1 MPGTRRG
8 DKLLMQCSRQRA
20 VAVFLLVLA
29 VAMPVAA
36 LPEEGLDP
44 DRSPGLF
51 AVLWGHLS
59 SLLGRF
65 EAVVS
70 GTGLEGVAPSDVR
83 DTGQRTL
90 DNDSRSS
97 MDPDGNS

>member
-1 MPGTRRG
+1 M
-8 DKLLMQCSRQRA
+8 DCSRQRA

-36 LPEEGLDP
+36 LPEESPDP
-44 DRSPGLF
+44 DRSTGVF

-65 EAVVS
+65 EAAVS
-70 GTGLEGVAPSDVR
+70 GTSLEGLAPSGIV
-83 DTGQRTL
+83 DTGRQAQ
-90 DNDSRSS
+90 DSDSRGT
-97 MDPDGNS
+97 MDPNGGS